1 MQEAI
6 DKLTAWAED
15 WCVMINKEKSST
27 TLFTLSSKQKAGTVR
42 MGDTPMTE
50 ADETTYL
57 GVTFDKRQ
65 TWKPHL
71 MKAEGRARRKLA
83 MMRKLAGTTWGA
95 NEHILKT
102 VYQGTV
108 RPQLEYSSPT
118 WSSTAKSNRQ
128 ALDKIQ
134 NQALRIMTGATKS
147 TPIAFM
153 EKITGIQPL
162 QERRD
167 VKILLQT
174 EKYKCLTDHPMSAR
188 VKGYTKNRIKR
199 SSFVHEA
206 KKLDK
211 AYATD
216 LTIPT
221 TPLGQEDIIDPLQN
235 DLSNVA
241 VRSSVPH
248 LQPGKQED
256 EHIRKSLTLA
266 MIDDEYP
273 REAWTYVY
281 TDGSATRAVI
291 NGGAG
296 IVILYPSG
304 KRETHHAATGTH
316 CSNYR
321 AETLALMKAVSMIED
336 STEDVNSIVFFTDA
350 MSVLEALTNNKV
362 PQLANALQRISTNLN
377 VTLQWIPAHCG
388 VAGNE
393 DADQLAKQGA
403 QLDQPPVQVSYK
415 EKVTIIKSLTRPR
428 QEADA
433 YHLLSR
439 AEQVIMV
446 RLRSGHNR
454 LNAHMHK
461 KYRLAPSPT
470 CPCGTE
476 DQTAEHILQRCKRHD
491 QERATKWPQDTTLH
505 QKLYGD
511 VDDLRRTTS
520 FIEETGVIV

>member
-1 MQEAI
+1 
-6 DKLTAWAED
+6 
-15 WCVMINKEKSST
+15 
-27 TLFTLSSKQKAGTVR
+27 

-65 TWKPHL
+65 TWKPHIV
-71 MKAEGRARRKLA
+71 KKERKARRKLA

-102 VYQGTV
+102 VYRGTV

-118 WSSTAKSNRQ
+118 WSTTAKSNRQ

-134 NQALRIMTGATKS
+134 NQALRIITGATKS

-174 EKYKCLTDHPMSAR
+174 EKYTCLTDHPMSAR

-199 SSFVHEA
+199 SHFVHGA

-221 TPLGQEDIIDPLQN
+221 TPFGSEDI
-235 DLSNVA
+235 
-241 VRSSVPH
+241 
-248 LQPGKQED
+248 PGKQED
-256 EHIRKSLTLA
+256 
-266 MIDDEYP
+266 DQYP
-273 REAWTYVY
+273 REAWTPVY
-281 TDGSATRAVI
+281 TDGSATRAVT

-321 AETLALMKAVSMIED
+321 AETEALMKAVSMIED
-336 STEDVNSIVFFTDA
+336 STEAVFLTDA
-350 MSVLEALTNNKV
+350 MSVLEALTNNKI

-377 VTLQWIPAHCG
+377 VTLQW
-388 VAGNE
+388 
-393 DADQLAKQGA
+393 
-403 QLDQPPVQVSYK
+403 
-415 EKVTIIKSLTRPR
+415 
-428 QEADA
+428 
-433 YHLLSR
+433 
-439 AEQVIMV
+439 
-446 RLRSGHNR
+446 SG
-454 LNAHMHK
+454 
-461 KYRLAPSPT
+461 
-470 CPCGTE
+470 
-476 DQTAEHILQRCKRHD
+476 
-491 QERATKWPQDTTLH
+491 
-505 QKLYGD
+505 
-511 VDDLRRTTS
+511 
-520 FIEETGVIV
+520 